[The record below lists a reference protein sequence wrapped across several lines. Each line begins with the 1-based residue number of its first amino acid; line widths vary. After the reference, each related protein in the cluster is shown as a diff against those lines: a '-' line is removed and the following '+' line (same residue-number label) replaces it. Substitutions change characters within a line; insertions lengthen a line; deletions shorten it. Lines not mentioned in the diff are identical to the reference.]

1 MKKNQLMLSMK
12 KYNNLLEDVTEQL
25 YNDEL
30 KSRDRYHKKVVKRFV
45 VTTLLLISLSLTL
58 LYCIK
63 VTQKETSNNQQDV
76 LTEKTIEQHIGEAIL
91 YNDNEINDSLL
102 FNYLKDVNAWYP
114 EVLLAQAQIES
125 GRYTSNVFNSANNL
139 YGMKVVN
146 SRFHC
151 QTGSYF
157 SYGCYDS
164 WKLSVLDRLLW
175 DLFIFDS
182 IKPEKDDYLRALRNY
197 AEDPNYIQTI
207 QQTIKKNEKYY

>member
-1 MKKNQLMLSMK
+1 MKKNQLTLSMK

-30 KSRDRYHKKVVKRFV
+30 KSRGRHHKKVVKGFV

-102 FNYLKDVNAWYP
+102 FNYLKDVNA
-114 EVLLAQAQIES
+114 
-125 GRYTSNVFNSANNL
+125 
-139 YGMKVVN
+139 
-146 SRFHC
+146 
-151 QTGSYF
+151 
-157 SYGCYDS
+157 
-164 WKLSVLDRLLW
+164 
-175 DLFIFDS
+175 
-182 IKPEKDDYLRALRNY
+182 
-197 AEDPNYIQTI
+197 
-207 QQTIKKNEKYY
+207 